1 MEWLIGYLIIM
12 NLTGLF
18 AMGVDKA
25 RAKQKKWRIPEKTL
39 FFIALL
45 GGALGTWAGMYLYR
59 HKTKHWSFVLGMPI
73 LFVAELLLL
82 VQILRAFP

>member
-1 MEWLIGYLIIM
+1 
-12 NLTGLF
+12 
-18 AMGVDKA
+18 MGVDKA
-25 RAKQKKWRIPEKTL
+25 RAKQKKWRVPEKTL
-39 FFIALL
+39 FLIALL